1 MTLILGFVTGIVTF
15 AIVRVLIGCLYTVRP
30 DQRAVVTSFGAVQR
44 LQEKAAPPPLS
55 SDEKERYEYPQVR
68 VVGPGGPYF
77 KFPWQRVHKVS
88 VATQA
93 VDLSWDPT
101 KSQDTIEA
109 VTKDNLTTGVNGQI
123 RYRVS
128 ENNLYP
134 YLFGVAS
141 PLEHVMGYFVSVLR
155 ERIANFVD
163 PKGQSLLADAEIDET
178 GKATLQTSA
187 VELSEGVSINDLR
200 KNLPLLNQ
208 YMEEQ
213 CRSTTGRY
221 GIELDAA
228 LITEID
234 PPREVDRAL
243 SAINS
248 TRNQVAADIST
259 ARADAEQQITMSAR
273 AVEIATNN
281 AQAEVAP
288 LRELAKT
295 LATIKTEGGSACLK
309 SYLRNLRVPLYQ
321 RADRIVPGS
330 DPQRSERRDGIM
342 FFVPGF
348 VAGLLFLPIL
358 LGLSRFFGLYTC
370 VKECESH
377 VFTLFGKVIGT
388 IDKPGLQFPTNSLW
402 SQSGADSVFW

>member
-1 MTLILGFVTGIVTF
+1 MIIFGFFVGIIGYAV
-15 AIVRVLIGCLYTVRP
+15 VRMLIGCLYTVRP
-30 DQRAVVTSFGAVQR
+30 DQRAVVTSFGAVQK
-44 LQEKAAPPPLS
+44 LQEKAPPPPLTG
-55 SDEKERYEYPQVR
+55 DERERYEYPQVR

-77 KFPWQRVHKVS
+77 KLPWQKVHKVS
-88 VATQA
+88 VSTQA
-93 VDLSWDPT
+93 VDLSWDPS
-101 KSQDTIEA
+101 KAQDTIEA

-123 RYRVS
+123 RYRIS
-128 ENNLYP
+128 ENNLYA

-163 PKGQSLLADAEIDET
+163 PKGQSLLAESEIEE
-178 GKATLQTSA
+178 GKATGIQSSA

-200 KNLPLLNQ
+200 KNLPLINQ

-259 ARADAEQQITMSAR
+259 ARADSEQQITMSAR

-288 LRELAKT
+288 LRELANT
-295 LATIKTEGGSACLK
+295 LATVKAEGGSPCLK
-309 SYLRNLRVPLYQ
+309 AYLRNLRVPLYR
-321 RADRIVPGS
+321 RADRIVRVETNNAQNG
-330 DPQRSERRDGIM
+330 
-342 FFVPGF
+342 
-348 VAGLLFLPIL
+348 
-358 LGLSRFFGLYTC
+358 
-370 VKECESH
+370 
-377 VFTLFGKVIGT
+377 GT
-388 IDKPGLQFPTNSLW
+388 
-402 SQSGADSVFW
+402 A

>member
-1 MTLILGFVTGIVTF
+1 MITIISLGFVSGIIAFV
-15 AIVRVLIGCLYTVRP
+15 IIRVLIGCLYTVRP
-30 DQRAVVTSFGAVQR
+30 DQRAAVTSFGAVQK

-55 SDEKERYEYPQVR
+55 DDEIERYHYPQVR

-77 KFPWQRVHKVS
+77 KMPWQRVHKVS

-101 KSQDTIEA
+101 KKQTTIEA

-123 RYRVS
+123 RYRIS

-163 PKGQSLLADAEIDET
+163 PKGQSLLTAAAIDE
-178 GKATLQTSA
+178 GAEAGLQTSA

-259 ARADAEQQITMSAR
+259 ARADSEQQITMSAR

-281 AQAEVAP
+281 ARAEVAP
-288 LRELAKT
+288 LSELAKT
-295 LATIKTEGGSACLK
+295 LATIKAEGGSACLK

-321 RADRIVPGS
+321 RAERIV
-330 DPQRSERRDGIM
+330 Q
-342 FFVPGF
+342 
-348 VAGLLFLPIL
+348 
-358 LGLSRFFGLYTC
+358 
-370 VKECESH
+370 
-377 VFTLFGKVIGT
+377 
-388 IDKPGLQFPTNSLW
+388 
-402 SQSGADSVFW
+402 GADHSDRNGGIA

>member
-1 MTLILGFVTGIVTF
+1 MIVIGFLVGILAYAT
-15 AIVRVLIGCLYTVRP
+15 VRILIGCLYTVRP
-30 DQRAVVTSFGAVQR
+30 DQRAVVTSFGAVQK
-44 LQEKAAPPPLS
+44 LNEKAAPPPLT
-55 SDEKERYEYPQVR
+55 SDERERYEYPQVR

-77 KFPWQRVHKVS
+77 KLPWQRVHKVS

-101 KSQDTIEA
+101 KAQSTIEA

-123 RYRVS
+123 RYRIS

-163 PKGQSLLADAEIDET
+163 PKGQSLLADAEIEE
-178 GKATLQTSA
+178 GHEGAEQGSA

-288 LRELAKT
+288 LRELAST
-295 LATIKTEGGSACLK
+295 LSTIKGEGGSPCLK
-309 SYLRNLRVPLYQ
+309 AYLRNLRVPLYR
-321 RADRIVPGS
+321 RAGRIVQADANNG
-330 DPQRSERRDGIM
+330 QNG
-342 FFVPGF
+342 
-348 VAGLLFLPIL
+348 
-358 LGLSRFFGLYTC
+358 
-370 VKECESH
+370 
-377 VFTLFGKVIGT
+377 GT
-388 IDKPGLQFPTNSLW
+388 
-402 SQSGADSVFW
+402 A

>member
-1 MTLILGFVTGIVTF
+1 MLIYISLGFIFGIIAY

-30 DQRAVVTSFGAVQR
+30 DQRAVVTSFGAVQK
-44 LQEKAAPPPLS
+44 LEGKNAPPPMTH
-55 SDEKERYEYPQVR
+55 DEKERYDYPQVR

-77 KFPWQRVHKVS
+77 KFPWQQVHKVS

-101 KSQDTIEA
+101 KIQSTIEA

-134 YLFGVAS
+134 YLFGVSS

-163 PKGQSLLADAEIDET
+163 PKGQSLLTDASIDEEAD
-178 GKATLQTSA
+178 GGVQTSA

-288 LRELAKT
+288 LSELSKT
-295 LATIKTEGGSACLK
+295 LTTIKAEGGSECLK

-321 RADRIVPGS
+321 RAERIV
-330 DPQRSERRDGIM
+330 QTTNHSEKNG
-342 FFVPGF
+342 
-348 VAGLLFLPIL
+348 
-358 LGLSRFFGLYTC
+358 
-370 VKECESH
+370 
-377 VFTLFGKVIGT
+377 GT
-388 IDKPGLQFPTNSLW
+388 
-402 SQSGADSVFW
+402 A

>member
-1 MTLILGFVTGIVTF
+1 MGFG
-15 AIVRVLIGCLYTVRP
+15 
-30 DQRAVVTSFGAVQR
+30 
-44 LQEKAAPPPLS
+44 
-55 SDEKERYEYPQVR
+55 
-68 VVGPGGPYF
+68 
-77 KFPWQRVHKVS
+77 

-93 VDLSWDPT
+93 VDLSWDPS
-101 KSQDTIEA
+101 KAQDTIEA

-123 RYRVS
+123 RYRIS

-134 YLFGVAS
+134 YLFGVSS

-163 PKGQSLLADAEIDET
+163 PKGQSLLVEGEIGQGEES
-178 GKATLQTSA
+178 GVKGSA

-200 KNLPLLNQ
+200 KNLPLINQ

-248 TRNQVAADIST
+248 TRNQVAGDIST
-259 ARADAEQQITMSAR
+259 ARADSEQQITMSAR

-288 LRELAKT
+288 LRELAST
-295 LATIKTEGGSACLK
+295 LSTVKAEGGSPCLK
-309 SYLRNLRVPLYQ
+309 AYLRNLRVPLYR
-321 RADRIVPGS
+321 RANRIVQMETNNG
-330 DPQRSERRDGIM
+330 QNG
-342 FFVPGF
+342 
-348 VAGLLFLPIL
+348 
-358 LGLSRFFGLYTC
+358 
-370 VKECESH
+370 
-377 VFTLFGKVIGT
+377 GT
-388 IDKPGLQFPTNSLW
+388 G
-402 SQSGADSVFW
+402 

>member
-1 MTLILGFVTGIVTF
+1 MIVTISLGFVSGMIVF
-15 AIVRVLIGCLYTVRP
+15 VIVRVLIGCLYTVRP
-30 DQRAVVTSFGAVQR
+30 DQRAVVTSFGAVQK
-44 LQEKAAPPPLS
+44 LQEKPAPLPLS
-55 SDEKERYEYPQVR
+55 DDEMERYHYPQVR
-68 VVGPGGPYF
+68 VVRPGGPYF
-77 KFPWQRVHKVS
+77 KMPWQRVHKVS

-101 KSQDTIEA
+101 KEQSTIEA

-123 RYRVS
+123 RYRIS

-163 PKGQSLLADAEIDET
+163 PRGQSLLADAAIDDGAEP
-178 GKATLQTSA
+178 GLQTSA

-259 ARADAEQQITMSAR
+259 ARADSEQQITMSAR

-281 AQAEVAP
+281 ARAEVAP
-288 LRELAKT
+288 LSELAKT
-295 LATIKTEGGSACLK
+295 LATIKAEGGSACLK

-321 RADRIVPGS
+321 RAERIVQGAN
-330 DPQRSERRDGIM
+330 QSERNG
-342 FFVPGF
+342 
-348 VAGLLFLPIL
+348 
-358 LGLSRFFGLYTC
+358 
-370 VKECESH
+370 
-377 VFTLFGKVIGT
+377 GT
-388 IDKPGLQFPTNSLW
+388 
-402 SQSGADSVFW
+402 A

>member
-1 MTLILGFVTGIVTF
+1 MTVFGFFLGILTF
-15 AIVRVLIGCLYTVRP
+15 SIVRILIGCLYTVRP
-30 DQRAVVTSFGAVQR
+30 DQRAVVTSFGAVEK
-44 LQEKAAPPPLS
+44 LQEKAPAPPLTG
-55 SDEKERYEYPQVR
+55 DERERYEYPQVR
-68 VVGPGGPYF
+68 VIGPGGPYF
-77 KFPWQRVHKVS
+77 KLPWQSVHKVG

-93 VDLSWDPT
+93 VDLSWDPS
-101 KSQDTIEA
+101 KAQDTIEA

-123 RYRVS
+123 RYRIS

-134 YLFGVAS
+134 YLFGVSS

-163 PKGQSLLADAEIDET
+163 PKGQSLLVEGEIGQGEES
-178 GKATLQTSA
+178 GVKGSA

-200 KNLPLLNQ
+200 KNLPLINQ

-248 TRNQVAADIST
+248 TRNQVAGDIST
-259 ARADAEQQITMSAR
+259 ARADSEQQITMSAR

-288 LRELAKT
+288 LRELAST
-295 LATIKTEGGSACLK
+295 LSTVKAEGGSPCLK
-309 SYLRNLRVPLYQ
+309 AYLRNLRVPLYR
-321 RADRIVPGS
+321 RANRIVQMETNNG
-330 DPQRSERRDGIM
+330 QNG
-342 FFVPGF
+342 
-348 VAGLLFLPIL
+348 
-358 LGLSRFFGLYTC
+358 
-370 VKECESH
+370 
-377 VFTLFGKVIGT
+377 GT
-388 IDKPGLQFPTNSLW
+388 G
-402 SQSGADSVFW
+402 

>member
-1 MTLILGFVTGIVTF
+1 MYFVIGMLAGMLLF
-15 AIVRVLIGCLYTVRP
+15 SFVRIAFGCLYTVRP
-30 DQRAVVTSFGAVQR
+30 DQRAVVTSFGAAQK
-44 LQEKAAPPPLS
+44 LTGKQPTLPLS
-55 SDEKERYEYPQVR
+55 EDEQERYDYPQIR
-68 VVGPGGPYF
+68 VIGPGGPYF

-88 VATQA
+88 VATQT
-93 VDLSWDPT
+93 VDISWDPT

-109 VTKDNLTTGVNGQI
+109 VTKDNLTTGVNGQL

-134 YLFGVAS
+134 FLFGVRS

-163 PKGQSLLADAEIDET
+163 PRGETLVVETETSEDGVEVPQSSAD
-178 GKATLQTSA
+178 
-187 VELSEGVSINDLR
+187 LSEGVSINDLR
-200 KNLPLLNQ
+200 KNLPLINQ

-234 PPREVDRAL
+234 PPKQVDRAL

-259 ARADAEQQITMSAR
+259 ARADSEQQITMSAR

-281 AQAEVAP
+281 SQAEVAP
-288 LRELAKT
+288 LKELART
-295 LATIKTEGGSACLK
+295 LATMKEEGGSDCLR
-309 SYLRNLRVPLYQ
+309 SYLRNLKIPLYQ
-321 RADRIVPGS
+321 RAGRIVQTS
-330 DPQRSERRDGIM
+330 
-342 FFVPGF
+342 
-348 VAGLLFLPIL
+348 
-358 LGLSRFFGLYTC
+358 
-370 VKECESH
+370 
-377 VFTLFGKVIGT
+377 
-388 IDKPGLQFPTNSLW
+388 NSNNRN
-402 SQSGADSVFW
+402 GASS